1 MEQQSMWET
10 IAEKARSQ
18 FELMA
23 TRTETG
29 DATPE
34 LIAILAVSF
43 ILGFLFC
50 YVQGKSKAQEDQV

>member
-1 MEQQSMWET
+1 MWEN
-10 IAEKARSQ
+10 IREKAAAQ

-23 TRTETG
+23 TRSEAG

-34 LIAILAVSF
+34 LIAIIAVSF

-50 YVQGKSKAQEDQV
+50 YVQCKPKD

>member
-1 MEQQSMWET
+1 MWENIWEMAKT
-10 IAEKARSQ
+10 Q
-18 FELMA
+18 FQLMA

-50 YVQGKSKAQEDQV
+50 YVQSKSND

>member
-1 MEQQSMWET
+1 MEQQSMWEN
-10 IAEKARSQ
+10 IREKAAAQ

-23 TRTETG
+23 TRSEAG

-34 LIAILAVSF
+34 LIAIIAVSF

-50 YVQGKSKAQEDQV
+50 YVQCKPKD